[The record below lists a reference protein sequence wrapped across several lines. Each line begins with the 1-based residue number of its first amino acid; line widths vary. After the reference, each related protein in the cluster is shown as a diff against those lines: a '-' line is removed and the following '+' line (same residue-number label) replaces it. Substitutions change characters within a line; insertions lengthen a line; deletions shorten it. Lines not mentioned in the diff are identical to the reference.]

1 MNNYELG
8 ERLFHEGHEKFS
20 KFYETAPYSG
30 KGIHSTD
37 YRAIIMRDYFI
48 PSAEYGFPLAMK
60 ECGDYY
66 DARSNKELALKYY
79 KKYLKACPYDKK
91 AKLLLSV
98 QFGMKLLW

>member
-8 ERLFHEGHEKFS
+8 ERLFHEGHEKLS
-20 KFYETAPYSG
+20 KFYETAPYSR

-48 PSAEYGFPLAMK
+48 PSAEYGSPLAMK
-60 ECGDYY
+60 EREDYY
-66 DARSNKELALKYY
+66 ARSNKELALKYY

-91 AKLLLSV
+91 TKLLLSV

>member
-8 ERLFHEGHEKFS
+8 ERLFHEGHEKLS

-37 YRAIIMRDYFI
+37 YQAIIMRDYFI

-66 DARSNKELALKYY
+66 AWSNKELALKYY
-79 KKYLKACPYDKK
+79 KKYLKACPNDKTTK
-91 AKLLLSV
+91 AVLIA
-98 QFGMKLLW
+98 QFGLRLFM